1 MSKNCLV
8 TGATGFVGSNL
19 CRKLV
24 NENWNVT
31 IICRE
36 NSKLDNLEDIKERI
50 NIFRYDNDID
60 KLVLFFKNNN
70 FNVVFHLASLF
81 IAEHQTKDVNN
92 LLESNIL
99 FGTHV
104 LEAMKESD
112 TRLLINTGTSWQHYN
127 SEEYNPV
134 DLYAATKEAFEKIIK
149 YYVEAEN
156 IRCVTLKLFD
166 TYGENDKRPKL
177 INLLN
182 KFADERKELDMSLG
196 EQKLDLVH
204 VDAVTSSFLKAYEIL
219 EKNENIKNEIFG
231 VSSGKQISL
240 REIVENFEKE
250 TGKKLKINWGA
261 RPYRKREVMEPIT
274 TLKNIVE
281 INSLSLS
288 KQASKQL

>member
-1 MSKNCLV
+1 MNKNCLV

-81 IAEHQTKDVNN
+81 IAEHQTKDVSN

-99 FGTHV
+99 FGTHI

-112 TRLLINTGTSWQHYN
+112 TKLLINTGTSWQHYN

-182 KFADERKELDMSLG
+182 KIADEGKELDMSLG

-204 VDAVTSSFLKAYEIL
+204 IDVVTNSFLKAYEIL
-219 EKNENIKNEIFG
+219 EKNKDIKNEIFG
-231 VSSGKQISL
+231 VSSGK
-240 REIVENFEKE
+240 
-250 TGKKLKINWGA
+250 
-261 RPYRKREVMEPIT
+261 
-274 TLKNIVE
+274 
-281 INSLSLS
+281 
-288 KQASKQL
+288 

>member
-204 VDAVTSSFLKAYEIL
+204 VDTVTSSFLKAYEIL

-288 KQASKQL
+288 KQATIA